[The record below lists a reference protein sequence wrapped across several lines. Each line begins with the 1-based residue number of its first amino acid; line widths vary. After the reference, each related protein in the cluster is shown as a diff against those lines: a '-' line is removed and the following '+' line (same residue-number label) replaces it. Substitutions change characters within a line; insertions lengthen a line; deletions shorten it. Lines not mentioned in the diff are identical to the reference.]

1 VTAPTAR
8 PSRLV
13 LLHLGLGTVLLL
25 GSDRRT
31 DSPAYGVL
39 RAAGRHVTAA
49 GPFNALGLLALL
61 AAGLLYAGD
70 RAVDRRLVMVGLLTG
85 LAVAASVTTGFAVAA
100 VEHGGAGVIGVVLWA
115 WLTAVHVTAVITR
128 LGWRG
133 PTPLCQPAVLHLAL
147 GVALAWG
154 STMRLEQPS
163 YRLLR
168 DVGATLDPG
177 RPGLPWGVLLAAT
190 GLALL
195 ASPYR
200 PRHVVAGSAGV
211 LAMVWI
217 AGTVVASVPLD
228 SHAALIPAVADTVV
242 ALLLWDRLADAP
254 ATPTREATFGAGR
267 PA

>member
-1 VTAPTAR
+1 M
-8 PSRLV
+8 
-13 LLHLGLGTVLLL
+13 LLL

-31 DSPAYGVL
+31 DSPAYDVL
-39 RAAGRHVTAA
+39 RSAGRQVTAA

-61 AAGLLYAGD
+61 AAALLYAGD
-70 RAVDRRLVMVGLLTG
+70 RAADRRLVMAGLLTG
-85 LAVAASVTTGFAVAA
+85 LAVAASVTTGFAIAA

-115 WLTAVHVTAVITR
+115 WLVAVHVTAVIVR

-147 GVALAWG
+147 GVALAVG
-154 STMRLEQPS
+154 ATSRLEQPS

-168 DVGATLDPG
+168 DVGAVVDPG
-177 RPGLPWGVLLAAT
+177 RPGLPWGALFIVA

-195 ASPYR
+195 ASPAR

-217 AGTVVASVPLD
+217 AGTVVASVALD
-228 SHAALIPAVADTVV
+228 SHAALVPAIADPVV

-254 ATPTREATFGAGR
+254 ATPTREATPDVGR